1 MADPVEDLLPV
12 VRKLEN
18 SGDSAVSPA
27 GAVGRYQIMPA
38 TARGLGIDP
47 ADLTDVPTNEKAARG
62 VLKELTTRY
71 PNDPR
76 AVLAA
81 YNAGPKTADAWIA
94 SGRKNEVLPLETRK
108 YISRA
113 QLPDEQ
119 TEPTTVSPIQDKIN
133 KARASGYSWDE
144 INQKIAGQR
153 ATAKAAGYSDEEIDK
168 FLGRT
173 DPASGIRKLQD
184 QSQANLRL
192 AQPETSSEPKATTT
206 TNPFSAFVA
215 GVDQSSGGIVAN
227 MLHDS
232 GLPHNVIMPENA
244 PMAARIAMK
253 MGEAIGDIPA
263 MVAGI
268 IAAGKIPGAGSVTTS
283 AGAFALPQA
292 IKSTYQEGLLRGH
305 WNSPQEFAEHWAAAT
320 WQTAKA
326 GAVGAATGAA
336 TALTAG
342 AGFLA
347 QKGAELAAMTT
358 SAAGLEGHLPS
369 MQDVTDGAIVLGAL
383 HLANGGIATIHDNL
397 GAHWAATGE
406 MPKEAAQRA
415 QDDPVLRQ
423 KLQIEPTPEAHP
435 RASITPL
442 KEGTFVVQPSA
453 DPVFEVTRLQNEADA
468 NLVKKMATGEQTN
481 SAGQKLPARL
491 PDWIKT
497 PEDMAK
503 YEAENTPSVDP
514 WASVGSRIAEEPP
527 GKTWAEKTKAMAYEA
542 YLGLFNPA
550 HPINQLTKAIKEGGP
565 IADAENP
572 DFVTR
577 IAENANTR
585 AIYSLE
591 KGATDLKG
599 NKAGPALNE
608 IIGRFKTPEERQR
621 FRTYAVS
628 RWALEKADQ
637 AKETGVHL
645 LDANT
650 VAKEGR
656 ATYEPAFQDLVKFQN
671 TTLGWLKDAG
681 LISAD
686 AHSAMVSENAA
697 RIPGYREG
705 KQAREVPGAPG
716 ATGKVPGNPIKE
728 FLGSERRILPIE
740 TSIMRDT
747 FRRAAL
753 AERAYANRVAA
764 DGAEKVGLA
773 TKVGEAPVPKS
784 AVQAWMD
791 DEDMTD
797 HDALLAKVAGTHL
810 EAEEVPVPRDGKLEK
825 WVFADPQIARVLR
838 GYDKSDMTLLQ
849 RIAKPFANFQ
859 RAMVVL
865 NPLFAPKVLWY
876 DTQFQFLTK
885 PGLRNTPA
893 DLVAGMRAVFGKT
906 EGYDAWLRS
915 GGADHVFDWAGQQSY
930 IKDYLANKGDPTFA
944 QRAWNTVNGPVRALQ
959 AWNSSWFSVMR
970 AGRFV
975 RGQEQGESVEASAF
989 ASSEAAFHR
998 ANWGGQQSKAI
1009 NSVQPFF
1016 AAYLNGLEQTFKAY
1030 AGRNFAGDQSM
1041 ATKDVALNWTKAI
1054 ATVTMV
1060 GLADWWRN
1068 KDEEWYK
1075 AAPSWQKDNG
1085 FFVGGGDIH
1094 MFVPFPPLIGFLF
1107 NGLPKRTMQAYYE
1120 HDPKAFDNLAEGG
1133 ADAFVPPAGLFMMS
1147 AFTPIIEHVTNHSF
1161 FRDAP
1166 LVNDDV
1172 KKNVLTPEQYGD
1184 YTTETAK
1191 QIAKYVSAA
1200 PIISNFNLSPPV
1212 IENYIS
1218 GWGGTLGMAAIRAA
1232 EAGLS
1237 KADIIRVHEPA
1248 QKITEMPLIS
1258 SFFARYPSASAA
1270 PIKDFQAVMQN
1281 FEQVHGSLVKTI
1293 KEGNFERFQEILN
1306 AHKIAAGAHMFALRG
1321 VEPPPDAYKFIGLL
1335 QQTQQASQNPY
1346 MEKVLET
1353 QKAIENQRQQVQA
1366 TYLNSRLNPIDKRQL
1381 MDQGYAMIQQMSE
1394 QAIRAA
1400 QQAGL
1405 Q

>member
-1 MADPVEDLLPV
+1 MTDPVEDMLPI

-62 VLKELTTRY
+62 VLKELTDRY
-71 PNDPR
+71 PNDPK
-76 AVLAA
+76 AVLTA
-81 YNAGPKTADAWIA
+81 YNAGPRTADKWIA
-94 SGRKNEVLPLETRK
+94 SGRNNSVLPVETQK
-108 YISRA
+108 YVSRA
-113 QLPDEQ
+113 GIPDEPA
-119 TEPTTVSPIQDKIN
+119 EPPTVSPIQDRIN
-133 KARASGYSWDE
+133 KARAAGYSWDE

-153 ATAKAAGYSDEEIDK
+153 AAAKASGYTDDEIDQY
-168 FLGRT
+168 LGRT
-173 DPASGIRKLQD
+173 DPTPGIRKLQD
-184 QSQANLRL
+184 QAQANVRL
-192 AQPETSSEPKATTT
+192 AQPETQSTEPKATTT
-206 TNPFSAFVA
+206 TNPFSAFLA

-227 MLHDS
+227 ELHDS

-268 IAAGKIPGAGSVTTS
+268 IATKGAGAIATTAAS
-283 AGAFALPQA
+283 FALPQA
-292 IKSTYQEGLLRGH
+292 VKSTYQEGLLRGH
-305 WNSPQEFAEHWAAAT
+305 WTSPQEFAEHWAAAT

-326 GAVGAATGAA
+326 GAIGVATGGAG
-336 TALTAG
+336 ALTAG

-358 SAAGLEGHLPS
+358 AASGLEGHLPS

-383 HLANGGIATIHDNL
+383 HLANGGIATIHENL
-397 GAHWAATGE
+397 GAHWAATDE

-423 KLQIEPTPEAHP
+423 KLQVEPTPEP
-435 RASITPL
+435 RPNASVTKT
-442 KEGTFVVQPSA
+442 KEGAFVVPPVD
-453 DPVFEVTRLQNEADA
+453 DPVLEVARLEREAEE
-468 NLVKKMATGEQTN
+468 NLTKKMAAGEQTN
-481 SAGQKLPARL
+481 SAGQKLSARL
-491 PDWIKT
+491 PDWVKT
-497 PEDMAK
+497 EEDFAK
-503 YEAENTPSVDP
+503 YDASRTPSEDP

-527 GKTWAEKTKAMAYEA
+527 GKTWTEKAKTMAYEA
-542 YLGLFNPA
+542 YLGLFNPT
-550 HPINQLTKAIKEGGP
+550 HPINQLTKAIKEGDAIP
-565 IADAENP
+565 DAENP
-572 DFVTR
+572 DFVSR
-577 IAENANTR
+577 LAENSNTR
-585 AIYSLE
+585 AIYALE
-591 KGATDLKG
+591 KSATDIKG
-599 NKAGPALNE
+599 NKTGPALND

-621 FRTYAVS
+621 FRTYAVA
-628 RWALEKADQ
+628 RWALEKADH

-656 ATYEPAFQDLVKFQN
+656 AAYEPAFQDLVKFQN
-671 TTLGWLKDAG
+671 TTLGWLKDTG
-681 LISAD
+681 LLSESAH
-686 AHSAMVSENAA
+686 AAMVSENAA

-728 FLGSERRILPIE
+728 FMGSERRILPIE

-773 TKVGEAPVPKS
+773 TKVGETEVPKT

-797 HDALLAKVAGTHL
+797 QDALLAKVAGTHL

-825 WVFADPQIARVLR
+825 WVFSDPNIARVLR
-838 GYDKSDMTLLQ
+838 GYDRSDMTLLQ
-849 RIAKPFANFQ
+849 RVAKPFANFQ

-906 EGYDAWLRS
+906 EDYDAWLRS
-915 GGADHVFDWAGQQSY
+915 GGADHVFDWAGQQDY
-930 IKDYLANKGDPTFA
+930 IKDYLADKGDPTFA

-959 AWNSSWFSVMR
+959 AWNRGWFSVMR

-975 RGQEQGESVEASAF
+975 RGQAQGESTEASAY

-1030 AGRNFAGDQSM
+1030 TGRNFAGDQM

-1060 GLADWWRN
+1060 GLADWWAN
-1068 KDEEWYK
+1068 KDEAWYK
-1075 AAPSWQKDNG
+1075 AVPSWQKDNG
-1085 FFVGGGDIH
+1085 FFIGGGDTHI
-1094 MFVPFPPLIGFLF
+1094 FVPFPPLLGFLF
-1107 NGLPKRTMQAYYE
+1107 NGLPKRAMQAYYE
-1120 HDPKAFDNLAEGG
+1120 HDPRAFDNLAEGG
-1133 ADAFVPPAGLFMMS
+1133 AGAFAPPAGLFMMS
-1147 AFTPIIEHVTNHSF
+1147 AFTPVIEHITNHSF
-1161 FRDAP
+1161 FKDAP

-1172 KKNVLTPEQYGD
+1172 KNNVLTPEQYGD

-1191 QIAKYVSAA
+1191 QIARYVSAA

-1212 IENYIS
+1212 IENYIQ
-1218 GWGGTLGMAAIRAA
+1218 GWGGTLGMAGIRAA

-1237 KADIIRVHEPA
+1237 QANLIKVNEPA

-1258 SFFARYPSASAA
+1258 SFFARYPSASAQ
-1270 PIKDFQAVMQN
+1270 PIKDFRAVMDN
-1281 FEQVHGSLVKTI
+1281 FEQVHGSLVKEI

-1306 AHKIAAGAHMFALRG
+1306 EHKIAAGAHMFALRG
-1321 VEPPPDAYKFIGLL
+1321 IEPPPDAYKFIGLL
-1335 QQTQQASQNPY
+1335 QQSQQASQNPY
-1346 MEKVLET
+1346 MEKVLEA
-1353 QKAIENQRQQVQA
+1353 QKAIENQRKQVQA
-1366 TYLNSRLNPIDKRQL
+1366 IYLNSKLSPINKRQL

-1394 QAIRAA
+1394 QALRSAD
-1400 QQAGL
+1400 QAGL
-1405 Q
+1405 K